1 MAKPSRPTPPGCCSI
16 SGSGPGRS
24 TTSIPTGPWG
34 GLSSNGA
41 LRFRLVG
48 SDLLDGGS
56 GADTLRGGVGNDV
69 YAVDNSGDTVEEA
82 PNAGHDLVRS
92 SVSYALADN
101 VEDLNL
107 TGTADSDATGNAGQ
121 NQLVGNNGANRLDGG
136 QGRDCLV
143 GGLGDDRYVVENPGD
158 VTWENP
164 TAGIDSVESS
174 ISWTLQA
181 NTENLTLTGSA
192 AINGTGNA
200 DANSLRG
207 NAGSNVLNGGAGDDV
222 LDGDPAGIAVT
233 VALDS
238 LVVYARGTAVDGI
251 FRSWKCGS
259 TASGYR
265 P

>member
-1 MAKPSRPTPPGCCSI
+1 MAKPSKPTPPGAARFR
-16 SGSGPGRS
+16 GRCR
-24 TTSIPTGPWG
+24 GVRRLQYLRVLG

-69 YAVDNSGDTVEEA
+69 YIVDNSGDTVEEA

-136 QGRDCLV
+136 QGWTAWWAAWVTTAMWWRTPATS
-143 GGLGDDRYVVENPGD
+143 PGK
-158 VTWENP
+158 TP
-164 TAGIDSVESS
+164 
-174 ISWTLQA
+174 L
-181 NTENLTLTGSA
+181 
-192 AINGTGNA
+192 
-200 DANSLRG
+200 
-207 NAGSNVLNGGAGDDV
+207 
-222 LDGDPAGIAVT
+222 PA
-233 VALDS
+233 
-238 LVVYARGTAVDGI
+238 
-251 FRSWKCGS
+251 S
-259 TASGYR
+259 TASKVRSPGPSR
-265 P
+265 PTPRT